1 MDERHQNG
9 EDSPRDH
16 DASDPAAS
24 AVALGNQGAWNF
36 KEDIAEKE
44 NSGAETYGAITE
56 TQVAGHLQSGGA
68 DVHAVKEGDDVQDEE
83 EGKQAA
89 CGVAACALRDVLAR
103 GDHRRNGNNCVDL
116 QPAICIFRDHLPGS
130 PSSPGRS
137 IAKTGMPGAGRNGS
151 YLM

>member
-56 TQVAGHLQSGGA
+56 TQIAGHLQSGGA
-68 DVHAVKEGDDVQDEE
+68 DIHAVKESDDVQDEE

-89 CGVAACALRDVLAR
+89 GGVAACALRDVLTG
-103 GDHRRNGNNCVDL
+103 GDRRRNGNSFVEFHR
-116 QPAICIFRDHLPGS
+116 AIGVLRDHLPGE
-130 PSSPGRS
+130 P
-137 IAKTGMPGAGRNGS
+137 
-151 YLM
+151 